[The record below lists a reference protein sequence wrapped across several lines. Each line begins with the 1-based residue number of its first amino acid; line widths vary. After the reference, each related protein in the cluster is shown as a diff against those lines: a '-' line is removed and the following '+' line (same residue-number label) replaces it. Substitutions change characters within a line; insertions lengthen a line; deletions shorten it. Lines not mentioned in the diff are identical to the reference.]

1 MLEIVKK
8 SCTTY
13 VYVRETC
20 TCRKRVDI
28 QGVKMLI
35 IPLCTCLGKIL

>member
-20 TCRKRVDI
+20 TCKKLVDM
-28 QGVKMLI
+28 QGVKRQI
-35 IPLCTCLGKIL
+35 VPLCTCLC